1 MNQCYQFP
9 YAFLTQSLLLRNRN
23 LPYCG
28 IWVNKRYGKLK
39 ASVFSEPL
47 PGKPNPVQGEFYEK
61 ARNPTAGQR

>member
-1 MNQCYQFP
+1 MI
-9 YAFLTQSLLLRNRN
+9 TQ
-23 LPYCG
+23 Y
-28 IWVNKRYGKLK
+28 INKRYGKLK